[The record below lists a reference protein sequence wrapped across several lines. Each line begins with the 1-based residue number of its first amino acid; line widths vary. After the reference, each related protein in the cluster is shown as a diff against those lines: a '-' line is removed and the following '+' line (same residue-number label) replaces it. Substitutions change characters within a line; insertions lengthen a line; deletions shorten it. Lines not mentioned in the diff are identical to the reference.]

1 MSLFDLGALTDE
13 DRRIMARAEDLI
25 RQCRG
30 RGARFSGFLDT
41 RQQTLAAAAAER
53 AGVFYAF
60 DGGYDGAERRML
72 GVSEDFT
79 PERFPFVS
87 LTVTGSEPFGHR
99 DLLGALMH
107 LGIARETLGDLVVD
121 GTSAVLFAQPA
132 AARVIREELLR
143 VGRASVS
150 VEEGGEPSGSGD
162 GVEMTGTVASVRLDA
177 VLSLALRI
185 SRERAQELIRG
196 GCVERNHSPCSS
208 VSQSLCEGDLLSVR
222 GSGRIRLQ
230 SLGGE
235 SRKGR
240 TYVHLTVYG
249 SISKR

>member
-1 MSLFDLGALTDE
+1 MQLFDLGALTDE
-13 DRRIMARAEDLI
+13 DRRVLARAEDLI

-53 AGVFYAF
+53 AGVLYAF
-60 DGGYDGAERRML
+60 DGGYDGAERKML

-79 PERFPFVS
+79 PERFPFCA
-87 LTVTGSEPFGHR
+87 LTVTGYEPFGHR

-107 LGIARETLGDLVVD
+107 LGIARETLGDLVVN
-121 GTSAVLFAQPA
+121 GKSAVVFAQPA

-143 VGRASVS
+143 VGRTSVF
-150 VEEGGEPSGSGD
+150 VEEGGEPSAASD
-162 GVEMTGTVASVRLDA
+162 GVDMTGTVASVRLDA
-177 VLSLALRI
+177 VLSLALRV
-185 SRERAQELIRG
+185 SREKAQELIRS
-196 GCVERNHSPCSS
+196 GCVERNHAPCPSP
-208 VSQSLCEGDLLSVR
+208 SQPLAEGDLLSVR
-222 GSGRIRLQ
+222 GSGRIRLR

-240 TYVHLTVYG
+240 QYVHLTVYG